1 MRGQQDEP
9 ESEYAAGSVADRSTA
24 AAEWGRTQ
32 AALAPA
38 WSDVQLRAVV
48 AAVGVRIPPADPPAD
63 PVTEA
68 GQP

>member
-1 MRGQQDEP
+1 
-9 ESEYAAGSVADRSTA
+9 VADRSTA